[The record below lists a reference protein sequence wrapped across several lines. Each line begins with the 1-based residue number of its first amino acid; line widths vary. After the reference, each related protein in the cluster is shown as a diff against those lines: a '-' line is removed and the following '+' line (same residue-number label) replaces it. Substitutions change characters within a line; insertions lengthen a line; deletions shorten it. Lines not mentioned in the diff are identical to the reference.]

1 MSNFTSVSNIARTLT
16 DREERIE
23 IALFKFSR
31 STSWFCV
38 LVSKLLLI
46 SFFNR
51 MLSRFLVPMERLQN
65 YRMIQDKRGI
75 NLRARPTL
83 K

>member
-23 IALFKFSR
+23 IARCKLSR

-46 SFFNR
+46 TFFNR
-51 MLSRFLVPMERLQN
+51 MLSRFSVPMERLPP
-65 YRMIQDKRGI
+65 K
-75 NLRARPTL
+75 L
-83 K
+83 

>member
-16 DREERIE
+16 DREKRIE
-23 IALFKFSR
+23 IARCKFSR

-46 SFFNR
+46 AFFNR
-51 MLSRFLVPMERLQN
+51 MLSRFSVPMERLQN
-65 YRMIQDKRGI
+65 YRPQCLNDSG
-75 NLRARPTL
+75 
-83 K
+83 

>member
-23 IALFKFSR
+23 IALCKFSR

-46 SFFNR
+46 TFFNR

-65 YRMIQDKRGI
+65 YRMIHDKRGI
-75 NLRARPTL
+75 NSRARPAL